1 MQTSVLFE
9 TNYKAKEKI
18 IVNQGGTSSG
28 KTVCILQVLAIHA
41 ISTPELIITVCGQ
54 DIPNLKRGALRDFQL
69 YVLCEDRIRN
79 EIANFNKSERIF
91 TFKNGSIIEFE
102 SYEDE
107 QDAKN
112 GKRDYLFLNEAQGT
126 PYNVFKQLQMR
137 TKVQTFIDYN
147 PSAEFWVHE
156 KILTLPDTERRLIIS
171 DYRHNPFCP
180 PSIIEN
186 ILALK
191 DIDPELWKVYG
202 RGLTGKIEGLIY
214 PKWTLV
220 DAIPE
225 GEYVYG
231 LDFGYNHPTALIR
244 GVVNTD
250 TKSLYL
256 EEVVYESRLITSE
269 LVDRMEA
276 QGVSKRDTIYA
287 DAARPETIEE
297 ISRAG
302 YNIVK
307 ADKAVWDGINKMK
320 SFNIY
325 VTKSSHNLIKELR
338 SYKWKMDKS
347 GKSLEEPVK
356 FLDDALDAARYLV
369 WNATKE
375 NKFDY
380 SW

>member
-18 IVNQGGTSSG
+18 VVNQGGTSSG

-41 ISTPELIITVCGQ
+41 ISTPGLIITVCGQ

-79 EIANFNKSERIF
+79 EVSNYNKSERIF

-231 LDFGYNHPTALIR
+231 LDFGVTPCTLRH
-244 GVVNTD
+244 
-250 TKSLYL
+250 
-256 EEVVYESRLITSE
+256 
-269 LVDRMEA
+269 
-276 QGVSKRDTIYA
+276 
-287 DAARPETIEE
+287 
-297 ISRAG
+297 AG
-302 YNIVK
+302 
-307 ADKAVWDGINKMK
+307 
-320 SFNIY
+320 
-325 VTKSSHNLIKELR
+325 
-338 SYKWKMDKS
+338 
-347 GKSLEEPVK
+347 
-356 FLDDALDAARYLV
+356 
-369 WNATKE
+369 
-375 NKFDY
+375 
-380 SW
+380 